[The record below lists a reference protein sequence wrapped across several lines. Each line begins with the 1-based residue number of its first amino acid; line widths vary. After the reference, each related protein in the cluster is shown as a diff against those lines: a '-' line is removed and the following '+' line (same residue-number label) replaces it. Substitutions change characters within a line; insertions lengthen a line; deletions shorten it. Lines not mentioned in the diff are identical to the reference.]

1 MADAYYAHAT
11 MPGARILFAKPP
23 IGFPRG
29 TCQGRIM
36 ESALCIR
43 QILFP
48 CLLADERKPRHCET
62 LLIPAAFKP
71 VLNPL
76 DTSIFIFSLHI
87 SRRLVS
93 PRVNGISESF
103 RRTWSTRW
111 FTLGISFFLNFSA
124 VGNSLFRESFA
135 RLDNFIENPSI
146 LGSLSSWFV
155 PWL

>member
-1 MADAYYAHAT
+1 MPGSRGFPIIAEKSGPGRKEASVARVGVMADAYYAHAT

-76 DTSIFIFSLHI
+76 DTSIFIFSLHV

-103 RRTWSTRW
+103 RRTWSTR
-111 FTLGISFFLNFSA
+111 
-124 VGNSLFRESFA
+124 
-135 RLDNFIENPSI
+135 
-146 LGSLSSWFV
+146 
-155 PWL
+155 